1 MGVALVTAPDIIR
14 QRKQGQIRSGC
25 CANHSVWFTY
35 LSVYVNHSNAH
46 WILPKSNVFWTVS
59 EI

>member
-46 WILPKSNVFWTVS
+46 WILPKS
-59 EI
+59 